1 MLPPTMNN
9 KTILA
14 ILAAAALIPAVSAQ
28 NVKHLCVSGLET
40 GRDGSRFFVNM
51 NVDPAKLDQRT
62 NSRVELYPVIY
73 SADSTHRVAL
83 PSLTVAGRNMFYST
97 LRNVDTR
104 QPTTL
109 YRAGRG
115 KVVNYSH
122 SVPYEDWMEVCT
134 VGIEARNTG
143 CCGEPKGDEL
153 VPVAG
158 VDLRPRRFQPHFAYV
173 APLDTATKRFN
184 LSGRANVRFIV
195 NKTNIDW
202 KYANNYVELDSIL
215 RTVNAVKD
223 NPDANV
229 DSIFLKGFA
238 SPEGPYD
245 NNVRL
250 AQGRTE
256 VIKEY
261 VRKNSTFPASVY
273 HTASVPE
280 DWDGLRRWVE
290 SSSLG
295 DKEAMLAFIDDKS
308 IPAPVRNDEFRRRF
322 PKDYPFILD
331 NVYPPLRHT
340 EYRITYTVR
349 KYLNVDEIREVMRT
363 RPYNLSQ
370 NELFLLANSYTVG
383 SPEYDEVFEVAVRL
397 FPENTTANL
406 NAANTAMHRG
416 DYAAARRYLD
426 RAGDT
431 PAAIYGRGVLLAL
444 EGKYTEAL
452 PLLRKAQTLG
462 IAEAADAVAQAEM
475 CEAGPNGITYYNA
488 D

>member
-1 MLPPTMNN
+1 MKNN
-9 KTILA
+9 LILA
-14 ILAAAALIPAVSAQ
+14 LLAVAAMPAVSAQ
-28 NVKHLCVSGLET
+28 NVKHLSVSDLET
-40 GRDGSRFFVNM
+40 GRDGSRLFVNM
-51 NVDPAKLDQRT
+51 NVDPEHLHNGINR
-62 NSRVELYPVIY
+62 RVELFPVIY
-73 SADSTHRVAL
+73 SADSTHRVEL
-83 PSLTVAGRNMFYST
+83 PSLTVAGRNMYYSS
-97 LRNVDTR
+97 LRKPATER
-104 QPTTL
+104 PTEL
-109 YRAGRG
+109 YRSGRG
-115 KVVNYSH
+115 PVVKYAQ

-143 CCGEPKGDEL
+143 CCGEPKGTEL
-153 VPVAG
+153 VPVADL
-158 VDLRPRRFQPHFAYV
+158 DLRPRRFTPHFAYV
-173 APLDTATKRFN
+173 APLDTATKRFD

-223 NPDANV
+223 NPDADV
-229 DSIFLKGFA
+229 DSIILKGFA

-280 DWDGLRRWVE
+280 DWQGLRAWLE
-290 SSSLG
+290 TSSL
-295 DKEAMLAFIDDKS
+295 DDREAMIAFIDDES

-322 PKDYPFILD
+322 PKDYPFILA

-349 KYLNVDEIREVMRT
+349 KYLNVDEIRHVMNT
-363 RPYNLSQ
+363 RPGNLSQ
-370 NELFLLANSYTVG
+370 NEFFLLANSYEPG
-383 SPEYDEVFEVAVRL
+383 SPEYDEVFEYAVRF
-397 FPENTTANL
+397 FPENPIANL

-416 DYAAARRYLD
+416 NYEAAERYLK
-426 RAGDT
+426 RAGDE
-431 PAAIYGRGVLLAL
+431 PAAIYGRGVLKAL
-444 EGKYTEAL
+444 QGQYAEAM
-452 PLLRKAQTLG
+452 PLLLKAKELGVKEAAEAVEQCQLCADGPLG
-462 IAEAADAVAQAEM
+462 IR
-475 CEAGPNGITYYNA
+475 YYNV

>member
-1 MLPPTMNN
+1 MNN
-9 KTILA
+9 NIL
-14 ILAAAALIPAVSAQ
+14 IVLLASVSVIPVVSAQ
-28 NVKHLCVSGLET
+28 SVGHLCVSDLET

-51 NVDPAKLDQRT
+51 NVDPAQIKQHA

-83 PSLTVAGRNMFYST
+83 PSLTIAGRNMFYST
-97 LRNVDTR
+97 LRNVDTER
-104 QPTTL
+104 PTTL
-109 YRAGRG
+109 YRSGRG
-115 KVVNYSH
+115 RLVNYAQ
-122 SVPYEDWMEVCT
+122 SVSYEDWMEVCT
-134 VGIEARNTG
+134 VGVEAVTTG
-143 CCGEPKGDEL
+143 CCGMPKGDEL
-153 VPVAG
+153 VPVAD
-158 VDLRPRRFQPHFAYV
+158 VDLRPRRFQPKFAYV

-223 NPDANV
+223 NPDATV

-280 DWDGLRRWVE
+280 DWDGLRRWIE
-290 SSSLG
+290 TSSLA
-295 DKEAMLAFIDDKS
+295 DKDAMIAFIDDPS

-322 PKDYPFILD
+322 PKDYPFILE

-370 NELFLLANSYTVG
+370 NELFLLANSYKAGT
-383 SPEYDEVFEVAVRL
+383 PEYDEVFEVAVRL
-397 FPENTTANL
+397 FPQNTTANL

-416 DYAAARRYLD
+416 DYVAAHRYLD
-426 RAGDT
+426 RAGDS

-444 EGKYTEAL
+444 EGSYDEAL
-452 PLLRKAQTLG
+452 PVLRKAQQLG
-462 IAEAADAVAQAEM
+462 VTEAADAVAQVEM
-475 CEAGPNGITYYNA
+475 CMRGPNGITYYNVE
-488 D
+488 

>member
-1 MLPPTMNN
+1 MNN
-9 KTILA
+9 NILLA
-14 ILAAAALIPAVSAQ
+14 ILAAAAAIPLASAQ
-28 NVKHLCVSGLET
+28 NVRHLSVSDFET

-62 NSRVELYPVIY
+62 NRRVELFPVIY

-83 PSLTVAGRNMFYST
+83 PSLTVAGRNMYYST
-97 LRNVDTR
+97 LRNVDTA
-104 QPTTL
+104 QPTSL
-109 YRAGRG
+109 YRSGRG
-115 KVVNYSH
+115 PVVNYSH

-134 VGIEARNTG
+134 VGVEARNTG
-143 CCGEPKGDEL
+143 CCGEPQGNEL
-153 VPVAG
+153 VPVSDL
-158 VDLRPRRFQPHFAYV
+158 DLRPRRFQPHFAYV
-173 APLDTATKRFN
+173 APVDTATKRFN

-223 NPDANV
+223 NPDATV

-250 AQGRTE
+250 AKGRTE

-273 HTASVPE
+273 HTASVPA
-280 DWDGLRRWVE
+280 DWAGLRAWLVT
-290 SSSLG
+290 SSLA
-295 DKEAMLAFIDDKS
+295 DKDAMIAFIDDSS

-370 NELFLLANSYTVG
+370 NELFLLANSYKAG

-397 FPENTTANL
+397 FPDNTTANL

-426 RAGDT
+426 RAGDA
-431 PAAIYGRGVLLAL
+431 PEAVYGRGVLLAL
-444 EGKYTEAL
+444 EGNYSEAL
-452 PLLRKAQTLG
+452 PLLRKAQQLG
-462 IAEAADAVAQAEM
+462 VAEAAEAVGQAEM
-475 CEAGPNGITYYNA
+475 CQAGPNGITYY
-488 D
+488 DVD

>member
-1 MLPPTMNN
+1 
-9 KTILA
+9 
-14 ILAAAALIPAVSAQ
+14 
-28 NVKHLCVSGLET
+28 
-40 GRDGSRFFVNM
+40 M

-406 NAANTAMHRG
+406 NAANKAMHRG